1 MEMAEETQIRESR
14 GSRRGAPGG
23 RNRKPNIKVLAF
35 LLLAVCCT
43 AGAAAGV
50 YLSRQRAAPVSQQ
63 GLTLSLIH
71 IYYVGGGA
79 GVVCL
84 PGE

>member
-50 YLSRQRAAPVSQQ
+50 YLSRQRAAPEMCIRDRMEAVKKMPTASKVQK
-63 GLTLSLIH
+63 
-71 IYYVGGGA
+71 
-79 GVVCL
+79 
-84 PGE
+84 P